1 MDKKEFAL
9 FAMALKTY
17 YPRDGLL
24 PNQQALD
31 LWFKQLCDL
40 DYMIAEIALNMWVA
54 TKKWPPTIA
63 DIREQAA
70 IIAVG
75 ELPDWGE
82 GWEKVTKAIRRYGSY
97 NPKAALDSL
106 DELTRRCVERLGFI
120 NLCMSTNE
128 AAERANFRMIYE
140 QLAERRKNENLISG
154 NLKNLIEASRQ
165 QLLENKEN

>member
-24 PNQQALD
+24 PNEQALN

-40 DYMIAEIALNMWVA
+40 DYKIAEIALNKWVA
-54 TKKWPPTIA
+54 TEKWPPTIA

-82 GWEKVTKAIRRYGSY
+82 GWEKVTKAIRHYGSY

-106 DELTRRCVERLGFI
+106 DDLTRRCVERLGFI

-128 AAERANFRMIYE
+128 AADRANFRMIYE

>member
-1 MDKKEFAL
+1 MDKKEFAI

-24 PNQQALD
+24 PNEQALD

-40 DYMIAEIALNMWVA
+40 DYKIAEIALNKWVA
-54 TKKWPPTIA
+54 TEKWPPTIA

-82 GWEKVTKAIRRYGSY
+82 GWEKVTKAIRHYGSY

-106 DELTRRCVERLGFI
+106 DDLTRRCVERLGFI

-128 AAERANFRMIYE
+128 AADRANFRMIYE

>member
-1 MDKKEFAL
+1 MDKEEFAL

-40 DYMIAEIALNMWVA
+40 DYKIAEIALNKWVA
-54 TKKWPPTIA
+54 TEKWPPTIA

-70 IIAVG
+70 IIEVG

-82 GWEKVTKAIRRYGSY
+82 CWAKVTKAIRRYGSY
-97 NPKAALDSL
+97 NPREALDSL
-106 DELTRRCVERLGFI
+106 DDLTRRCVERLGFV

-128 AAERANFRMIYE
+128 AADRANFRMIYE
-140 QLAERRKNENLISG
+140 QLAQRWKDEILISG